1 MTNSGET
8 KIKDLGIAAVLKAL
22 SFPLER
28 VEEGMENG
36 KRFFIFVFS
45 DTGKN
50 SINSTLSDYWA
61 SNCYVEAKGM
71 LESLRDLKT
80 LIHQM
85 NFN

>member
-1 MTNSGET
+1 MANNGET
-8 KIKDLGIAAVLKAL
+8 KIKDLGIAAVLKTL

-45 DTGKN
+45 NTEEN
-50 SINSTLSDYWA
+50 SIDSALSQYWA
-61 SNCYVEAKGM
+61 SNCFVEAKGM